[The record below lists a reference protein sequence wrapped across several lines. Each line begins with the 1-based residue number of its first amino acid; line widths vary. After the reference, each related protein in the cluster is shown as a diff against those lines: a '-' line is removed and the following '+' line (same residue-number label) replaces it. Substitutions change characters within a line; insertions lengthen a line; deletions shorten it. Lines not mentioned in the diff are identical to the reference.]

1 MAFMELRHTKTRRNI
16 QNMASVNLIMDRKQ
30 AQMMKQKAIVGS
42 IADTKIETATKD
54 EEKR

>member
-1 MAFMELRHTKTRRNI
+1 
-16 QNMASVNLIMDRKQ
+16 MASVNLIMDRKQ